1 MLLGLNL
8 KHYKRSKLWQQEK
21 VHAVVHQEL
30 EKKAIKNLQEV
41 KVEEGESEN
50 MNDKSNQFVHM
61 FYETSVHFKKV
72 KDDVDVMITKTNGRS
87 IQADLKQLRLD
98 LDIMYNFIMPIL
110 EEKK

>member
-1 MLLGLNL
+1 MA
-8 KHYKRSKLWQQEK
+8 E
-21 VHAVVHQEL
+21 
-30 EKKAIKNLQEV
+30 
-41 KVEEGESEN
+41 VEEEESEN

-110 EEKK
+110 EEKKE